1 MNDPHR
7 YPTFGDLLHVDLS
20 TGSLSREPFPRAA
33 VEDLL
38 GGRGFNVG
46 YLYQHLPTGIDP
58 LGPDNRLVF
67 SCGLLTGSR
76 APTASR
82 LHINALSP
90 LTGLIG
96 SSNVGGYVGAWLRST
111 GILSLVVQGRSPTPV
126 YLYLSD
132 DGVEIRD
139 AAPYWGLDAFD
150 TQDRIA
156 ADLAREKLEMLC
168 IGTAGE
174 SGARFACI
182 VTGKDHAAGR
192 TGLGA
197 VMGAKGLKA
206 VVIGKGACKPFDE
219 RRQLI
224 GSAVK
229 QYVKQI
235 KASPDFDT
243 FSRYGGAG
251 YIKWADDM
259 GVMGTRNYR
268 QNRFEMVDRV
278 DGRQLIKDK
287 VRSSGC
293 FRCPVQCKAD
303 LKFKNGAMKGQTAT
317 RPEFEPMI
325 NLGSKCGLG
334 DLQAVVR
341 LDNLCSRLGL
351 DSTSAATAIAFAM
364 DLFDRGILDEVDTDG
379 MRLHWGDAAVMETLI
394 NQMAVGEGLG
404 KILAQGVRRA
414 ARTLGKGAHRY
425 AAHVKG
431 LELTAYHPAGI
442 LGSALGYAVS
452 SRGGDYNNV
461 YSSLEHS
468 WTARKGADAFGSTES
483 VDTKRPSGKGRLM
496 RRATLVNIVV
506 DSLGL
511 CKVPT
516 LSLLGTFD
524 LENEAVLTS
533 AVTGLSLCA
542 GDLFCIG
549 ERVATMERLFN
560 LKHAPDVDE
569 DRLPE
574 MFFREGDSVL
584 TPQVLQQML
593 SEFYAAMGWDDN
605 GRPLKTTLAALGIDS
620 GLSVKGGSQST
631 PGLASTEKH
640 RCS

>member
-1 MNDPHR
+1 MKDPHR
-7 YPTFGDLLHVDLS
+7 YPVFGDLLHVDLS
-20 TGSLSREPFPRAA
+20 DRSCTRGPVPESS
-33 VEDLL
+33 VECLL

-46 YLYQHLPTGIDP
+46 YLYDHLPTGIDP

-111 GILSLVVQGRSPTPV
+111 GIVSLVVKACSSTPV
-126 YLYLSD
+126 YLFISG
-132 DGVEIRD
+132 DGAEIRD
-139 AAPYWGLDAFD
+139 ASPYWGLDAFE

-156 ADLAREKLEMLC
+156 ADLAQEKLQILS

-182 VTGKDHAAGR
+182 VTGRDHAAGR

-197 VMGAKGLKA
+197 VMGAKRLKA
-206 VVIGKGACKPFDE
+206 VVIQKGGVKPFDD

-224 GSAVK
+224 GSAVN
-229 QYVKQI
+229 QYVRQI

-243 FSRYGGAG
+243 FSRFGGAG

-268 QNRFEMVDRV
+268 QRRFEMVDRV
-278 DGRQLIKDK
+278 DGRQLIEDK

-303 LKFKNGAMKGQTAT
+303 LKFKNGAMKDQTAT

-341 LDNLCSRLGL
+341 LDNLCTRLGL

-364 DLFDRGILDEVDTDG
+364 DLFDRGILTEADAGG
-379 MRLHWGDAAVMETLI
+379 MPLAWGDAAVMETLI
-394 NQMAVGEGLG
+394 NQMAAGEGLG
-404 KILAQGVRRA
+404 RILAQGVRRA
-414 ARTLGKGAHRY
+414 AETIGKGAHRY

-431 LELTAYHPAGI
+431 LELTAYHPAAI

-452 SRGGDYNNV
+452 SRGATTTTCIRRWSTAGLPERGPMRSGLPNR
-461 YSSLEHS
+461 
-468 WTARKGADAFGSTES
+468 WTPKD
-483 VDTKRPSGKGRLM
+483 
-496 RRATLVNIVV
+496 RRAK
-506 DSLGL
+506 G
-511 CKVPT
+511 
-516 LSLLGTFD
+516 GW
-524 LENEAVLTS
+524 
-533 AVTGLSLCA
+533 CA
-542 GDLFCIG
+542 GPC
-549 ERVATMERLFN
+549 
-560 LKHAPDVDE
+560 
-569 DRLPE
+569 
-574 MFFREGDSVL
+574 
-584 TPQVLQQML
+584 
-593 SEFYAAMGWDDN
+593 W
-605 GRPLKTTLAALGIDS
+605 
-620 GLSVKGGSQST
+620 
-631 PGLASTEKH
+631 
-640 RCS
+640 